1 MKKDA
6 AAAAVEPTEANVANG
21 TYPIARNLYFYWIS
35 TASPQLQQFVRWATS
50 PEGQKMVENVG
61 YFPLPETTRTS
72 TQ

>member
-6 AAAAVEPTEANVANG
+6 ASPAVEPTEANVANG

-35 TASPQLQQFVRWATS
+35 TASPQLQQFVQWATS

-61 YFPLPETTRTS
+61 YFPLSQAHQTS